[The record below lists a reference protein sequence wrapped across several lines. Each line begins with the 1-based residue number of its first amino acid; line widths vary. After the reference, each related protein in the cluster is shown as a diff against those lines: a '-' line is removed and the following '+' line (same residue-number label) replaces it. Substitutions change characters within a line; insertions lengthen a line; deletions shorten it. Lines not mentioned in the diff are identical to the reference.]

1 MKSLDFFGGR
11 VFSTRDFLIAP
22 RVFGN
27 VAAADNAV
35 AERDRSFTHH
45 GDGGVAFNDG
55 LAAVGDMIAADK
67 DALGLVRCVI
77 GLGHSGGDKSLAS
90 DLTLGTIKVTND
102 NTGYHSGVMA
112 FRGYTDSKYKVAV
125 DQVILGYNTSLQVHD
140 DMKEDQLTI
149 NKVVVNSAVPHG
161 KTSADYENNK
171 EQFATQIEVWQNGV
185 GTVGATMNIGELV
198 VENDRIVALS
208 NRTLTAS
215 EAYIKNTHLNI
226 GKVTLNQ
233 GAKIRSG
240 YSAGGA
246 NSIPETVN
254 ATGIA
259 WAETNLS
266 EIEAL
271 GDATIEIDNG
281 TLDIEKISV
290 ASDKT
295 LKIDTHQTSVTG
307 ESGYKTEALLGSKNG
322 GVLFVHLNNNS
333 TLDFNSK
340 TVAESKMDIA
350 AVANAPGKVLLGEN
364 ASLNGE
370 SITVTGLDVG
380 ATGNL
385 NEDLKV
391 LAGVVE
397 KDQKGLEG
405 IKVTQQA
412 TDINCLSK

>member
-1 MKSLDFFGGR
+1 
-11 VFSTRDFLIAP
+11 
-22 RVFGN
+22 
-27 VAAADNAV
+27 
-35 AERDRSFTHH
+35 
-45 GDGGVAFNDG
+45 
-55 LAAVGDMIAADK
+55 
-67 DALGLVRCVI
+67 
-77 GLGHSGGDKSLAS
+77 
-90 DLTLGTIKVTND
+90 
-102 NTGYHSGVMA
+102 MA